1 MASRSRR
8 LMGMNSRLWL
18 IGAPVTAFILTVAV
32 SLWQRHAD
40 EQTLTGTERALG
52 REIPPSREAAPVP
65 PAEVQPLPAP
75 QAAGAAPPPPRA
87 TDPGQAEVP
96 VRLIAR
102 GSPDRAGLAAML
114 LNMSSGDLD
123 VRVTAVNSKTYMRS
137 VVDVSLHAN
146 QRLNLK
152 EAGLEIASGD
162 QVTIES
168 PPYRDQVVQAR

>member
-1 MASRSRR
+1 
-8 LMGMNSRLWL
+8 
-18 IGAPVTAFILTVAV
+18 
-32 SLWQRHAD
+32 
-40 EQTLTGTERALG
+40 
-52 REIPPSREAAPVP
+52 
-65 PAEVQPLPAP
+65 
-75 QAAGAAPPPPRA
+75 
-87 TDPGQAEVP
+87 
-96 VRLIAR
+96 
-102 GSPDRAGLAAML
+102 ML